1 MYKNKLDVFGIL
13 TFFDRVV
20 ETQFKESDE
29 TAILNTLLLGS
40 FGLYAESV

>member
-1 MYKNKLDVFGIL
+1 MYKNKLDVLGIL

-29 TAILNTLLLGS
+29 TAILSTLLLGS